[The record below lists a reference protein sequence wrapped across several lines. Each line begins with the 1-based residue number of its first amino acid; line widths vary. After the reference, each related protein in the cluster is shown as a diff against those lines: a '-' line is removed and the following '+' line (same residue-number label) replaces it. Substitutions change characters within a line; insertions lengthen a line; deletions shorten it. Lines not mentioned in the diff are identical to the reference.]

1 MEGREKEGKPTQG
14 CIIDLAIPVGNRM
27 FYPTGPTVKACEIHL
42 RTVHPRGGRGKKHL
56 FIRAYSQLVKDCP
69 TGH

>member
-1 MEGREKEGKPTQG
+1 MERREKEGKPTQG
-14 CIIDLAIPVGNRM
+14 GIIDLSIPVGNRM

-42 RTVHPRGGRGKKHL
+42 RTVHLRGERGKHL